1 MNALTGQCASG
12 RTDSIDRLERSL
24 ADVLY
29 AVSIV
34 PVAWH
39 FRVPA
44 DDPDLAWLG
53 SWSVADNL
61 AHLAIYEEQVAAPIL
76 EAIAAGYDAANTV
89 SSVLESNYDS
99 LWQELAQ
106 SPMDVIASRFSA
118 ARLRQVD
125 TLSSMSEERFQTLAT
140 TLWLDQLEAEGHS
153 AAWVAAKTFQ
163 HTWEHGDSI
172 LRIALFAP
180 R

>member
-1 MNALTGQCASG
+1 MNAVTGQRASG
-12 RTDSIDRLERSL
+12 RSNSIDRLERSL

-29 AVSIV
+29 AVSIA

-76 EAIAAGYDAANTV
+76 VAIAAGHDAANAV
-89 SSVLESNYDS
+89 NSVLESNYQS

-106 SPMDVIASRFSA
+106 SPMDAIASRFSA
-118 ARLRQVD
+118 ARMRQVAA
-125 TLSSMSEERFQTLAT
+125 LSSMSEERFQTLAT

-180 R
+180 Q